1 MFLVTNRVSFQFD
14 ANLDYQSDA
23 VRSVVDLF
31 KGLPKRPSGL
41 YQNTKKIKKFAE
53 GDPICNPDISERK
66 RLLDNLRRVQL
77 NNHIFADDEI
87 QGNNFTIEMETGTG
101 KTYVYLR
108 TILELH
114 QEYRFTKFIIVV
126 PSIAIRKGVEKS
138 IEMLLEHF
146 MALYDV
152 NIKKHSFIYDSKNPK
167 NVSTNLVETKD
178 LSICVMNIQAF
189 NKDTNKIRQEDEY
202 GQILWEDIKYI
213 RPIVIIDEPQK
224 IEGTAKKKSSSLKAI
239 EEIEPLVTLRY
250 SATHRQL
257 YNQLYKLDSFAAF
270 KKNLVKKIEVKTVDA
285 LIPKDTAFIRYV
297 EFTKDLKAR
306 VEIFSQQQGGYI
318 KFKKFNIRGGA
329 SLYELSGQLPQY
341 RNMRIHEDPHKLKP
355 LKIATG
361 TEINELSLERSTI
374 EYTPNQAIRIQIR
387 LAIKSHLDK
396 QFQMLAKGEKI
407 KVLSLFFIDSVVKV
421 RDPQQPDGRGEY
433 LRIFDDEYAKIITE
447 EAYISQFE
455 KYKQLFQEYKDIH
468 KVREGYF
475 ARDKHNKTVDIEGW
489 DSALNAD
496 EIKVKAKS
504 QEDIDR
510 GIELILEKKDELIS
524 FDEPLAFIISHSALR
539 EGWDNPNVF
548 TLCTLKSGGSDI
560 AKKQEIG
567 RGLRLPVDITGN
579 QRKDEGVNVL
589 TIITNDTY
597 DHFAELLQKD
607 FNKSISYK
615 KDEVT
620 AEVIFETL
628 ISSGISKVK
637 ITSELVNIFKEEL
650 KDAGI
655 TTLKNILTSQ
665 ADQIKIVE
673 FRNETLQNHSQE
685 IRENFV
691 KYMVKRGTNK
701 IPIKNGNNEVPKNEE
716 HHYASEEDF
725 LMLFQSLVNKIEK
738 QSLYKVNIDKDC
750 FIQECTAELN
760 EYLQHMKISSEYIVT
775 EAKNRYSDLKQLELI
790 KGKEAMLETE
800 IVELLEDKSEFE
812 KVNYIMYH
820 TMLPRLAIL
829 KIIRG
834 LDKQT
839 LLNSQDILD
848 QVMRIIQVKFKNAKA
863 ASFFAYEVIAGY
875 DLEHGKMFEL
885 EDIDEEAFNRE
896 KSIYITDTAGGKTLN
911 KYYRMDSASEYDFA
925 QSLENNPN
933 VLLFTKLKTSGFV
946 INTPNGDYSPD
957 WAVICRVEENK
968 ARLFLIAETISAKK
982 ELDLDVEKLKIKC
995 AIKHFEAVSDEVKF
1009 NWMKDYYDFKN
1020 KFGVRDTV

>member
-1 MFLVTNRVSFQFD
+1 MTNRVSFQFD
-14 ANLDYQSDA
+14 PNLDYQRDA

-31 KGLPKRPSGL
+31 KGLPKQPSGL
-41 YQNTKKIKKFAE
+41 YQNTKRSRKFAE
-53 GDPICNPDISERK
+53 GDPVRNPDISDGK
-66 RLLDNLRRVQL
+66 RLLDNLRRVQSKNRL
-77 NNHIFADDEI
+77 FADDEI

-126 PSIAIRKGVEKS
+126 PSIAIRKGIEKS
-138 IEMLLEHF
+138 IEMLIEHF
-146 MALYDV
+146 KALYNID
-152 NIKKHSFIYDSKNPK
+152 IKKHSFIYDSKNRK
-167 NVSTNLVETKD
+167 SVSTSLVETKN

-224 IEGTAKKKSSSLKAI
+224 IEGTVKKKSASLKAI
-239 EEIEPLVTLRY
+239 EGIEPLVTLRY
-250 SATHRQL
+250 SATHKQL
-257 YNQLYKLDSFAAF
+257 YNQIYKLDSFAAF
-270 KKNLVKKIEVKTVDA
+270 KKNLVKKIEVKTVHA
-285 LIPKDTAFIRYV
+285 EIPKDTAFIRYV
-297 EFTKDLKAR
+297 QFTKDLKAR
-306 VEIFSQQQGGYI
+306 VEIFSQEQGGYI
-318 KFKKFNIRGGA
+318 KFKKFNVRSGA
-329 SLYELSGQLPQY
+329 SLYELSGHLPQY
-341 RNMRIHEDPHKLKP
+341 RNMWIHEDPHKLKP

-361 TEINELSLERSTI
+361 TEINELSLERSTN
-374 EYTPNQAIRIQIR
+374 EYTPNEAIRIQIR

-396 QFQMLAKGEKI
+396 QFYLLARGEKI

-455 KYKQLFQEYKDIH
+455 KYKELFQEYKNIH

-475 ARDKHNKTVDIEGW
+475 ARDKNNKTVDIEGW
-489 DSALNAD
+489 DSTLNAD

-524 FDEPLAFIISHSALR
+524 FHEPLAFIISHSALR

-567 RGLRLPVDITGN
+567 RGLRLPVDSTGN
-579 QRKDEGVNVL
+579 QRKEEGINEL
-589 TIITNDTY
+589 TIIANDTY

-607 FNKSISYK
+607 FNESISYK

-628 ISSGISKVK
+628 ISAGIPVAK
-637 ITSELVNIFKEEL
+637 ITSELVNIFREEL

-655 TTLKNILTSQ
+655 TTLKNTLTAQ
-665 ADQIKIVE
+665 ADQIELVE
-673 FRNETLQNHSQE
+673 FMNETLQEHRQK

-691 KYMVKRGTNK
+691 KFMLKRGTNK
-701 IPIKNGNNEVPKNEE
+701 IPIKNGNNKAPKHEE
-716 HHYASEEDF
+716 HHYVSENDF
-725 LMLFQSLVNKIEK
+725 LKVFQSLADKIEK
-738 QSLYKVNIDKDC
+738 RSLYKVNIDKDR
-750 FIQECTAELN
+750 FIHEATAELN
-760 EYLQHMKISSEYIVT
+760 EYLQPMKISSQYLVT
-775 EAKNRYSDLKQLELI
+775 GAKNRYSDQKKLELV
-790 KGKEAMLETE
+790 KGKETKLETD
-800 IVELLEDKSEFE
+800 IVGVIEEKSEFE
-812 KVNYIMYH
+812 KINYIMYH

-834 LDKQT
+834 LDKQVF
-839 LLNSQDILD
+839 LNNQDVLD
-848 QVMRIIQVKFKNAKA
+848 QVMRKIQDKFKKAKA
-863 ASFFAYEVIAGY
+863 SSLYAYEVIKGY
-875 DLEHGKMFEL
+875 DLGHGKMFEL
-885 EDIDEEAFNRE
+885 DDIDEEEFNRE
-896 KSIYITDTAGGKTLN
+896 KSVYITDSAGRKALN
-911 KYYRMDSASEYDFA
+911 KYFQMDSASEYDFA
-925 QSLENNPN
+925 QSLESNSN
-933 VLLFTKLKTSGFV
+933 VLLFTKLRKAGFV
-946 INTPNGDYSPD
+946 IDTTYGNYSPD
-957 WAVICRVEENK
+957 WAVVCRVEENK
-968 ARLFLIAETISAKK
+968 ARLFFIVETKSAKK
-982 ELDLDVEKLKIKC
+982 EQNQSDVEKLKIKC
-995 AIKHFEAVSDEVKF
+995 GIKHFESVSDEVKF
-1009 NWMKDYYDFKN
+1009 DWVKDYHDFKN
-1020 KFGVRDTV
+1020 KFGVKDTI